1 MYKIRSTILPIT
13 WMKWREIHREKIQK
27 YERISKFG
35 AFQEIPKENKVRISI
50 FLDEPVQEIG
60 MVNKLCLILKIIDM
74 VVNLHA
80 RKPSNYLG

>member
-1 MYKIRSTILPIT
+1 MNE
-13 WMKWREIHREKIQK
+13 MKRNPKEKKIQK
-27 YERISKFG
+27 YERISIFG

-50 FLDEPVQEIG
+50 FRDEPVQEIG
-60 MVNKLCLILKIIDM
+60 MVNKLCLILTIIDM